1 MLVLRDWQQA
11 VCRRRVRYHASA
23 NDTLL
28 IRINESFVEFNLR
41 AIVLLNSDIIF
52 LCCCARKFRRPTPVN
67 GAQQPTAHGSRARR
81 RSGGVCRDPTAE
93 ILVRLTDRFDF
104 RRKQTARKSGTQSLA
119 ASPGKGCGS
128 QAATNGPPPLARR
141 TRRHF
146 ARVTCT

>member
-1 MLVLRDWQQA
+1 MLVSGDWQQA

-28 IRINESFVEFNLR
+28 VRINESSVT
-41 AIVLLNSDIIF
+41 IIF
-52 LCCCARKFRRPTPVN
+52 LCSCLILCYCPIRGSTPVN
-67 GAQQPTAHGSRARR
+67 AGAALSQSTTHGPGVRGRCV
-81 RSGGVCRDPTAE
+81 GVCRDPTAE
-93 ILVRLTDRFDF
+93 MLVRLADRFDF